1 MKAVVQRVKK
11 AKVSVNNKI
20 ISQIGHGFLV
30 FLGIAQN
37 DTEKQVDWLANK
49 IVNLRIMS
57 DEKGKMNKSLK
68 ETNGQLLIVSQF
80 TLYGDCRK
88 GNRPSFTQAADPV
101 KAEKLYNLFIKRVK
115 SLGVKVKSGIFGAM
129 MEIELINDGPVTI
142 IVQSSEFKV

>member
-20 ISQIGHGFLV
+20 ISQIGRGFLV

-101 KAEKLYNLFIKRVK
+101 KAEKLYNLFIKKVK
-115 SLGVKVKSGIFGAM
+115 SLEVKVKSGIFGAM

-142 IVQSSEFKV
+142 IVDRQ